1 VKILAVD
8 DDEFILKILNEL
20 VLAISHHQI
29 ELASSSRAAAEA
41 IKAADEPFDCFLL
54 DIQMP
59 EITGIEL
66 CKMIRDLP
74 QYSNSPILMITAMSD
89 KTHLDQ
95 AFAAGANNY
104 ITKPF
109 NMAEVGSGIEFAEKM
124 YKRSNQA
131 FGPVAKL
138 CRAFN
143 RIFCAKEERL
153 WERNVQQNLDRKR
166 SGLH

>member
-1 VKILAVD
+1 MKILAVD
-8 DDEFILKILNEL
+8 DDKFILKILNEL

-29 ELASSSRAAAEA
+29 ELASSGRAAAEA

-89 KTHLDQ
+89 KVYLDQ
-95 AFAAGANNY
+95 SFAAGANDY

-109 NMAEVGSGIEFAEKM
+109 DIAELGSGIEFAEKM

-138 CRAFN
+138 RRSFS
-143 RIFCAKEERL
+143 RIFGAK
-153 WERNVQQNLDRKR
+153 
-166 SGLH
+166 